1 MAKITNQICHY
12 KTEAAYLA
20 EKDNID
26 MNTCVVL
33 VKDTQKLITHDW
45 TLHGKDVEAL
55 LVNYL
60 KKSGG
65 TITGGLIIKSS
76 TNSGVEI
83 NTDGGGDITAYGNI
97 TANDIVA
104 NNNIH
109 TYGSISIVD
118 GTNDDILLADGST
131 TSLAAINEA
140 ISSIPKFAI
149 EVVNSLPASG
159 NATTI
164 YLVPNQVEG
173 QSNVYTE
180 YIYSN
185 GKWEKLGT
193 QEVDLSGYVKIIDN
207 NLSSQFY
214 ADYGFIGLTKGG
226 SSSSIQLDAA
236 SSTAAGLMKA
246 SDKSKLDG
254 IASGAEVN
262 QNAYSKVVIA
272 GSSSQSIQAGSKQDT
287 ITLNAGSNIDI
298 SAGSGN
304 NLTISSIDTNTSHA
318 HTAGAGITLTG
329 NGGTSGTTTIKAK
342 IASEA
347 SLGTSGASNF
357 IWPVG
362 VDANG
367 NLAIK
372 INAVSSSTNGIISG
386 TDYADIMNA
395 INDYF
400 GFKGKISWYEGN

>member
-12 KTEAAYLA
+12 KTEAAYLS
-20 EKDNID
+20 ERDNID

-65 TITGGLIIKSS
+65 TITGGLTIKSS

-109 TYGSISIVD
+109 TYGSISIES
-118 GTNDDILLADGST
+118 GTSDDILLADGST
-131 TSLAAINEA
+131 TSLAAINAA
-140 ISSIPKFAI
+140 ISAIPKFAI
-149 EVVNSLPASG
+149 EVVTSLPENPST
-159 NATTI
+159 TTI
-164 YLVPNQVEG
+164 YLIKNQVDG
-173 QSNVYTE
+173 DTNLYTE
-180 YIYSN
+180 YIYTN

-193 QEVDLSGYVKIIDN
+193 QEVDFSGYVKIVDN

-226 SSSSIQLDAA
+226 ATSSIQISAA

-262 QNAYSKVVIA
+262 QNAYSKFVIA

-287 ITLNAGSNIDI
+287 ITLNAGNNVSIT
-298 SAGSGN
+298 AGSGN
-304 NLTISSIDTNTSHA
+304 NLTISATDTNTAHS
-318 HTAGAGITLTG
+318 HTAGAGISITG
-329 NGGTSGTTTIKAK
+329 SGGTSGTTTIKAK
-342 IASEA
+342 MASEA

-362 VDANG
+362 VDSNG
-367 NLAIK
+367 NLVVK
-372 INAVSSSTNGIISG
+372 INAVSSSTNGIFPG
-386 TDYADIMNA
+386 TAYEEIMNA

>member
-12 KTEAAYLA
+12 KTEAAYLS
-20 EKDNID
+20 ERDNID

-33 VKDTQKLITHDW
+33 IKDTQKLITHDW
-45 TLHGKDVEAL
+45 TLYGKDVESL

-60 KKSGG
+60 KLTGG
-65 TITGGLIIKSS
+65 TITGGLTIKSS
-76 TNSGVEI
+76 TNRGVEI
-83 NTDGGGDITAYGNI
+83 NKDGTGGIYAEGDIV
-97 TANDIVA
+97 ANDLIA

-109 TYGSISIVD
+109 AYGIISIED
-118 GTNDDILLADGST
+118 GTSDDILLADGST
-131 TSLAAINEA
+131 TSLAAINAA

-149 EVVNSLPASG
+149 EVVSSLPS
-159 NATTI
+159 NPSTTTI
-164 YLVPNQVEG
+164 YLIKNQVDG
-173 QSNVYTE
+173 DTNLYTE
-180 YIYSN
+180 YIYTN

-226 SSSSIQLDAA
+226 SSSSIQINAA
-236 SSTAAGLMKA
+236 SSTASGLMKA

-287 ITLNAGSNIDI
+287 ITLNAGSNINI

-304 NLTISSIDTNTSHA
+304 NLTISSIDTNTAHS

-329 NGGTSGTTTIKAK
+329 SGGTSEIGR
-342 IASEA
+342 ASCRER
-347 SLGTSGASNF
+347 
-357 IWPVG
+357 V
-362 VDANG
+362 
-367 NLAIK
+367 
-372 INAVSSSTNGIISG
+372 
-386 TDYADIMNA
+386 
-395 INDYF
+395 
-400 GFKGKISWYEGN
+400 

>member
-12 KTEAAYLA
+12 KTEAAYLS
-20 EKDNID
+20 ERENID

-33 VKDTQKLITHDW
+33 IKDTQKLITHDW
-45 TLHGKDVEAL
+45 TLYGKDVESL

-60 KKSGG
+60 KLTGG
-65 TITGGLIIKSS
+65 TITGGLTIKSS
-76 TNSGVEI
+76 TNRGVEI
-83 NTDGGGDITAYGNI
+83 NKDGTGGIYAEGQI
-97 TANDIVA
+97 VANDLTA

-109 TYGSISIVD
+109 AYGSISIES
-118 GTNDDILLADGST
+118 GTSDDIMLADGST
-131 TSLAAINEA
+131 TSLAAINAA
-140 ISSIPKFAI
+140 ISAIPKFAI
-149 EVVNSLPASG
+149 EVVTSLPENPST
-159 NATTI
+159 TTI
-164 YLVPNQVEG
+164 YLIKNQVEG
-173 QSNVYTE
+173 DTNLYTE
-180 YIYSN
+180 YIYTN

-193 QEVDLSGYVKIIDN
+193 QEVDLSGYVKIVDN

-226 SSSSIQLDAA
+226 ATSSIQISAA

-287 ITLNAGSNIDI
+287 ITLNAGSNINI
-298 SAGSGN
+298 SAGSSN
-304 NLTISSIDTNTSHA
+304 NLTISAIDTNTSHA

-329 NGGTSGTTTIKAK
+329 SGGTSGTTTIKAK
-342 IASEA
+342 MASEE
-347 SLGTSGASNF
+347 SLGTVGESNL
-357 IWPVG
+357 IWPIG
-362 VDANG
+362 VDNNG
-367 NLAIK
+367 NLVVK
-372 INAVSSSTNGIISG
+372 INAVSASKNGVLGG

>member
-12 KTEAAYLA
+12 KTEAAYLS
-20 EKDNID
+20 ERENID

-33 VKDTQKLITHDW
+33 IKDTQKLITHDW

-60 KKSGG
+60 KLSGG
-65 TITGGLIIKSS
+65 TITGGLTIKSS
-76 TNSGVEI
+76 TNRGVEI
-83 NTDGGGDITAYGNI
+83 NKDGTGEIYADGQIV
-97 TANDIVA
+97 ANDLTA

-109 TYGSISIVD
+109 AYGSISIES
-118 GTNDDILLADGST
+118 GTSDDIMLADGST
-131 TSLAAINEA
+131 TSLAAINAA
-140 ISSIPKFAI
+140 ISAIPKFAI
-149 EVVNSLPASG
+149 EVVTSLPENPST
-159 NATTI
+159 TTI
-164 YLVPNQVEG
+164 YLIKNQVDG
-173 QSNVYTE
+173 DTNLYTE
-180 YIYSN
+180 YIYTN

-193 QEVDLSGYVKIIDN
+193 QEVDLSGYVKIVDN

-226 SSSSIQLDAA
+226 SSSSIQISAA
-236 SSTAAGLMKA
+236 SPTAAGLMKA

-287 ITLNAGSNIDI
+287 ITLNAGSNINI
-298 SAGSGN
+298 SAGSSN
-304 NLTISSIDTNTSHA
+304 NLTISAIDTNTSHA

-329 NGGTSGTTTIKAK
+329 NGGTSGNTIIKAK
-342 IASEA
+342 MASET
-347 SLGTSGASNF
+347 SLGTAGESNL
-357 IWPVG
+357 IWPIG
-362 VDANG
+362 VDNNG
-367 NLAIK
+367 NLVVK
-372 INAVSSSTNGIISG
+372 INSASASKNGVLGG
-386 TDYADIMNA
+386 TDYADITNG

-400 GFKGKISWYEGN
+400 GFKGKISWYEGE

>member
-12 KTEAAYLA
+12 KTEAAYLS
-20 EKDNID
+20 ERENID

-33 VKDTQKLITHDW
+33 IKDTQKLITHDW
-45 TLHGKDVEAL
+45 TLYGKDVESL

-60 KKSGG
+60 KLTGG
-65 TITGGLIIKSS
+65 TITGGLTIKSS
-76 TNSGVEI
+76 TNRGVEI
-83 NTDGGGDITAYGNI
+83 NKDGTGEIYAEGNI
-97 TANDIVA
+97 SANDLTA

-109 TYGSISIVD
+109 AYGSISVEN
-118 GTNDDILLADGST
+118 GTSDDILLADGST
-131 TSLAAINEA
+131 TSLAAINAA
-140 ISSIPKFAI
+140 ISAIPKFAI
-149 EVVNSLPASG
+149 EVVSSLPS
-159 NATTI
+159 NPSTTTI
-164 YLVPNQVEG
+164 YLIKNQVEG
-173 QSNVYTE
+173 DTNLYTE
-180 YIYSN
+180 YIYTN

-193 QEVDLSGYVKIIDN
+193 QEVDLSGYVKIVDN

-226 SSSSIQLDAA
+226 ETSSIQISAA

-287 ITLNAGSNIDI
+287 ITLNAGSNINI

-304 NLTISSIDTNTSHA
+304 NLTISAIDTNTSHA

-329 NGGTSGTTTIKAK
+329 SGGTSGTTTIKAK

-347 SLGTSGASNF
+347 SLGTSGAANL

-372 INAVSSSTNGIISG
+372 INAVSSSTNGILGG

>member
-12 KTEAAYLA
+12 KTEAAYLS
-20 EKDNID
+20 ERDNID

-33 VKDTQKLITHDW
+33 IKDTQKLITHDW
-45 TLHGKDVEAL
+45 TLYGKDVEAL

-60 KKSGG
+60 KLTGG
-65 TITGGLIIKSS
+65 TITGGLTIKSGA
-76 TNSGVEI
+76 NRGVEI
-83 NTDGGGDITAYGNI
+83 NNDGTGGISAEGEILAYDL
-97 TANDIVA
+97 TA

-109 TYGSISIVD
+109 AYGSISVED
-118 GTNDDILLADGST
+118 GTSDDILLADGST
-131 TSLAAINEA
+131 TSLAAINAA

-180 YIYSN
+180 YIYTN

-214 ADYGFIGLTKGG
+214 ADYGFISLTKGG
-226 SSSSIQLDAA
+226 SSSSIQINAA
-236 SSTAAGLMKA
+236 SSIAAGLMKA

-272 GSSSQSIQAGSKQDT
+272 GSSSQTIEAGSKQDT
-287 ITLNAGSNIDI
+287 ITLNAGSNVSIT
-298 SAGSGN
+298 AGSGN
-304 NLTISSIDTNTSHA
+304 SITISSTDTNTSHA

-329 NGGTSGTTTIKAK
+329 SGGTSGTTTIKAK
-342 IASEA
+342 MASEE
-347 SLGTSGASNF
+347 SLGTAGESNL

-362 VDANG
+362 VDNNG

-372 INAVSSSTNGIISG
+372 INAVSSSTNGILGG

-400 GFKGKISWYEGN
+400 KFKGKISWYEGE

>member
-12 KTEAAYLA
+12 KTEAAYLS
-20 EKDNID
+20 ERDNID

-33 VKDTQKLITHDW
+33 IKDTQKLITHDW
-45 TLHGKDVEAL
+45 TLYGKDVESL

-60 KKSGG
+60 KLTGG
-65 TITGGLIIKSS
+65 TITGGLTIKSGA
-76 TNSGVEI
+76 NRGVEI
-83 NTDGGGDITAYGNI
+83 NKDGTGEITAEGDII
-97 TANDIVA
+97 SNDITA

-109 TYGSISIVD
+109 AYGSISVEN
-118 GTNDDILLADGST
+118 GTSDDILLADGST
-131 TSLAAINEA
+131 TSLAAINAA

-149 EVVNSLPASG
+149 EVVSSLPS
-159 NATTI
+159 NPSTTTI
-164 YLVPNQVEG
+164 YLIKNQVDG
-173 QSNVYTE
+173 DTNLYTE
-180 YIYSN
+180 YIYTN

-226 SSSSIQLDAA
+226 ATSSIQISAA

-287 ITLNAGSNIDI
+287 ITLNAGSNINI
-298 SAGSGN
+298 SAGSDN
-304 NLTISSIDTNTSHA
+304 NLTISAIDTNTSHA

-347 SLGTSGASNF
+347 SVGTSGASNV

-372 INAVSSSTNGIISG
+372 INAVSKSNNGILAS
-386 TDYADIMNA
+386 TVYAQILNA

>member
-12 KTEAAYLA
+12 KTEAAYLS
-20 EKDNID
+20 ERDNID

-33 VKDTQKLITHDW
+33 IKDTQKLITHDW

-60 KKSGG
+60 KLSGG
-65 TITGGLIIKSS
+65 TITGGLTIKSS

-104 NNNIH
+104 NNNLY

-131 TSLAAINEA
+131 TSLAAINAA
-140 ISSIPKFAI
+140 ISAIPKFAI
-149 EVVNSLPASG
+149 EVVTSLPENPST
-159 NATTI
+159 TTI
-164 YLVPNQVEG
+164 YLIKNQVDG
-173 QSNVYTE
+173 DTNLYTE
-180 YIYSN
+180 YIYTN

-193 QEVDLSGYVKIIDN
+193 QEVDLSGYVKIVDN

-214 ADYGFIGLTKGG
+214 AEGGFIGLTTGG
-226 SSSSIQLDAA
+226 TTSSVALYVASSS
-236 SSTAAGLMKA
+236 AAGLMGA
-246 SDKSKLDG
+246 SDKTKLDG
-254 IASGAEVN
+254 IAAGAEVN

-287 ITLNAGSNIDI
+287 ITLNAGSNINI

-304 NLTISSIDTNTSHA
+304 NLTISAIDTNTSHA

-329 NGGTSGTTTIKAK
+329 NGGTSGNTIIKAK
-342 IASEA
+342 MASET
-347 SLGTSGASNF
+347 SLGTAGESNL
-357 IWPVG
+357 IWPIG
-362 VDANG
+362 VDNNG
-367 NLAIK
+367 NLVVK
-372 INAVSSSTNGIISG
+372 INSASASKNGVLGG
-386 TDYADIMNA
+386 TDYADIMDA

-400 GFKGKISWYEGN
+400 GFKGKISWYEGE

>member
-45 TLHGKDVEAL
+45 TLYGKDVEAL

-60 KKSGG
+60 KLSGG

-97 TANDIVA
+97 TANDITA

-109 TYGSISIVD
+109 AYGSISIED
-118 GTNDDILLADGST
+118 GTSDDILLADGST

-193 QEVDLSGYVKIIDN
+193 QDVDLSGYVKIVDN

-214 ADYGFIGLTKGG
+214 AEGGFIGLTKGG
-226 SSSSIQLDAA
+226 SSSSVALYVAS
-236 SSTAAGLMKA
+236 SSTAGLMGA
-246 SDKSKLDG
+246 SDKTKLDG

-262 QNAYSKVVIA
+262 QNAFANVSNGTTTISA
-272 GSSSQSIQAGSKQDT
+272 GIKTDT
-287 ITLNAGSNIDI
+287 ITIKAGSNVDVAADA
-298 SAGSGN
+298 STKT
-304 NLTISSIDTNTSHA
+304 LTISANDTNTAHA
-318 HTAGAGITLTG
+318 HTAGAGIKLTG
-329 NGGTSGTTTIKAK
+329 TGGTSGDTIIKAK
-342 IASEA
+342 MASEE
-347 SLGTSGASNF
+347 SLGTAGESNL
-357 IWPVG
+357 IWPIG

-367 NLAIK
+367 NLAVK
-372 INAVSSSTNGIISG
+372 INAVSASKNGVLGG

>member
-1 MAKITNQICHY
+1 MAKITNQICHF
-12 KTEAAYLA
+12 KTEAAYLS
-20 EKDNID
+20 ERDNID

-33 VKDTQKLITHDW
+33 IKDTQKLITHDW
-45 TLHGKDVEAL
+45 TLYGKDVESL

-60 KKSGG
+60 KLTGG
-65 TITGGLIIKSS
+65 TITGGLTIKSGA
-76 TNSGVEI
+76 NRGVEI
-83 NTDGGGDITAYGNI
+83 NKDGTGEISAEGEISAYNFI
-97 TANDIVA
+97 A

-109 TYGSISIVD
+109 AYGSISVEN
-118 GTNDDILLADGST
+118 GTSDDILLADGST
-131 TSLAAINEA
+131 TSLAAINAA

-149 EVVNSLPASG
+149 EVVSSLPSTPST
-159 NATTI
+159 TTI
-164 YLVPNQVEG
+164 YLIKNQVDG
-173 QSNVYTE
+173 DTNLYTE
-180 YIYSN
+180 YIYTN

-226 SSSSIQLDAA
+226 ATSSIQLSAA

-272 GSSSQSIQAGSKQDT
+272 GSSSQTIQAGSKQDT
-287 ITLNAGSNIDI
+287 ITLNAGSNINI

-329 NGGTSGTTTIKAK
+329 SGGTSGTTTIKAK
-342 IASEA
+342 MASEA
-347 SLGTSGASNF
+347 SLGTSGAANF

-372 INAVSSSTNGIISG
+372 INAVSSSVNGTLSG